1 MLCAV
6 CWVGVIGFIEDLDV
20 TVSVCKTDVVLLPS
34 RPFKHSHRG
43 SSCSPGVQHLMT
55 FMSRSLI

>member
-1 MLCAV
+1 MGL
-6 CWVGVIGFIEDLDV
+6 IGFMEDLDV

-34 RPFKHSHRG
+34 RPFKHSHWG
-43 SSCSPGVQHLMT
+43 SSCSPGVHLMT